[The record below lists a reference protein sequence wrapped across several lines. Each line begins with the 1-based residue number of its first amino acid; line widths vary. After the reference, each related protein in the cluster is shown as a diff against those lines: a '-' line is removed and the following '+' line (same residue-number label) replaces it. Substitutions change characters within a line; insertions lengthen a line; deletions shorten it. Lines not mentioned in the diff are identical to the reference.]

1 MRRLL
6 PLFAAA
12 LALAV
17 SSTASA
23 DTFKVVRP
31 HASGPASVAFSTG
44 GGALPFTQAQDGPN
58 SFATL
63 RAIWQAAGSRYGIPW
78 EVLAAINK
86 VETDFGRNLGP
97 SSAGAVGW
105 MQFMP
110 STWARWGIDA
120 NGDGVADPDNPT
132 DAIFSAARY
141 LAGCGGQF
149 DISGAVY
156 CYNHASWYVTEVLGL
171 AAAFSRGGGMGLFSV
186 DQLQT
191 RISSIRSQM
200 AASNKQLDA
209 ARAHARTLAR
219 AERRSLR
226 AAAQAPLISDQLEA
240 HKHAVQ
246 LDFRVHAA
254 QARAARLQKLV
265 DSAGRR
271 LSALQEQ
278 ANAAPFAASA
288 PGLLSA
294 PMAAGSYVFPV
305 GGGPQNVSVGKTHHD
320 YPAADIDAPEGSPV
334 YALAAA
340 SVVRA
345 WARPSGNCGIGATI
359 TTADG
364 QEWTYCHLSYLSPA
378 VHAGARLAAGA
389 SMGLVGQTGDATG
402 PHLHLQLD
410 PTTTYPQDEAW
421 FRGFA
426 GVAFRWQT
434 GQPTRALVG
443 PSSQPIFAV
452 LAQPGDTT
460 FASGSGGTA
469 SFNSDVVYFTH

>member
-6 PLFAAA
+6 PLLAAV

-17 SSTASA
+17 SGTASA

-31 HASGPASVAFSTG
+31 HAEAPAPVAFSTG
-44 GGALPFTQAQDGPN
+44 GSALPFTQAQNSPN

-63 RAIWQAAGSRYGIPW
+63 RSIWQAAGSTYGIPW

-149 DISGAVY
+149 DIAGALY
-156 CYNHASWYVTEVLGL
+156 CYNHASWYVTEVMGL
-171 AAAFSRGGGMGLFSV
+171 AAAFSRDGGMGLFSV

-191 RISSIRSQM
+191 KLSAIRRQM
-200 AASNKQLDA
+200 AAANRQLDA
-209 ARAHARTLAR
+209 ARGRARKLSR

-226 AAAQAPLISDQLEA
+226 IAAKAPLLSDQLEA
-240 HKHAVQ
+240 HKQAVQ

-254 QARAARLQKLV
+254 EARAARLRKLV
-265 DSAGRR
+265 DAAAQR

-278 ANAAPFAASA
+278 ANAATFAASA

-294 PMAAGSYVFPV
+294 PMASGGYVFPV
-305 GGGPQNVSVGKTHHD
+305 GGGPQNVSVGTTHHD

-334 YALAAA
+334 YALASAT
-340 SVVRA
+340 VVRA

-364 QEWTYCHLSYLSPA
+364 QEWTYCHLSYLNPA
-378 VHAGARLAAGA
+378 VRAGARLAAGA

-410 PTTTYPQDEAW
+410 PTDAYPQEEAW

-426 GVAFRWQT
+426 GVAFRWQN
-434 GQPTRALVG
+434 GSPTRGVAG
-443 PSSQPIFAV
+443 PASGAIFAV
-452 LAQPGDTT
+452 LGQPGTT
-460 FASGSGGTA
+460 AFSTGAGDTA
-469 SFNSDVVYFTH
+469 SFTSNVVYFTR